1 MHRLST
7 IQDSDRIIVINNGL
21 VAEEGTHQELL
32 DLNGLYKV
40 MWETQT
46 NTDTPK
52 PDRRKEPT
60 LSNSPIKYRELVF
73 ESHH

>member
-1 MHRLST
+1 MIAHRLST
-7 IQDSDRIIVINNGL
+7 IQDSDRIIVINNGI

-46 NTDTPK
+46 NADTPNK
-52 PDRRKEPT
+52 PHRT
-60 LSNSPIKYRELVF
+60 CVVSFNI
-73 ESHH
+73 